1 MIRRPP
7 RSTRSDT
14 LFPYTTLFRSTR
26 DFGPPALA
34 AKHCCQGC
42 RNLLVGVLWQR
53 KVGAMVPH
61 TPCFPRAELP
71 QRRSRW
77 PHYGRRRGMPLWA
90 IEAIAVSEDSRW
102 QDFPI
107 WAEVVVRAPT
117 PAQAR
122 LVAAAMEGGQIAD
135 PTTVGNE
142 TLAFRSGFQDE
153 KLYQV
158 RQVHL
163 TGTSDDGPDEVLSA
177 RQARPASRP

>member
-1 MIRRPP
+1 MRI
-7 RSTRSDT
+7 SDWSSDVCSSD
-14 LFPYTTLFRSTR
+14 L
-26 DFGPPALA
+26 
-34 AKHCCQGC
+34 
-42 RNLLVGVLWQR
+42 LWQR

-117 PAQAR
+117 R
-122 LVAAAMEGGQIAD
+122 SEERR
-135 PTTVGNE
+135 VGKE
-142 TLAFRSGFQDE
+142 CVSTCRSRWL
-153 KLYQV
+153 LY
-158 RQVHL
+158 R
-163 TGTSDDGPDEVLSA
+163 
-177 RQARPASRP
+177 

>member
-1 MIRRPP
+1 
-7 RSTRSDT
+7 
-14 LFPYTTLFRSTR
+14 
-26 DFGPPALA
+26 
-34 AKHCCQGC
+34 
-42 RNLLVGVLWQR
+42 
-53 KVGAMVPH
+53 MVPH

-122 LVAAAMEGGQIAD
+122 LVAAAMEGGQD
-135 PTTVGNE
+135 
-142 TLAFRSGFQDE
+142 RKS
-153 KLYQV
+153 
-158 RQVHL
+158 
-163 TGTSDDGPDEVLSA
+163 TSELQSLMRISYAVFCLKKKKHHESH
-177 RQARPASRP
+177 

>member
-1 MIRRPP
+1 
-7 RSTRSDT
+7 
-14 LFPYTTLFRSTR
+14 
-26 DFGPPALA
+26 
-34 AKHCCQGC
+34 
-42 RNLLVGVLWQR
+42 
-53 KVGAMVPH
+53 
-61 TPCFPRAELP
+61 
-71 QRRSRW
+71 
-77 PHYGRRRGMPLWA
+77 MPLWA

-163 TGTSDDGPDEVLSA
+163 PGTSDDGPDEVLSA
-177 RQARPASRP
+177 RQARPDQKSVVSGTRVSGRVDLGGRRNITKKKKKTTQN

>member
-1 MIRRPP
+1 
-7 RSTRSDT
+7 
-14 LFPYTTLFRSTR
+14 
-26 DFGPPALA
+26 
-34 AKHCCQGC
+34 
-42 RNLLVGVLWQR
+42 
-53 KVGAMVPH
+53 MVPH

-135 PTTVGNE
+135 QIGRDTSELQSLMRISYAVFCFKKKTNE
-142 TLAFRSGFQDE
+142 IQYL
-153 KLYQV
+153 KMYHIILIQV
-158 RQVHL
+158 
-163 TGTSDDGPDEVLSA
+163 
-177 RQARPASRP
+177 

>member
-1 MIRRPP
+1 
-7 RSTRSDT
+7 
-14 LFPYTTLFRSTR
+14 
-26 DFGPPALA
+26 
-34 AKHCCQGC
+34 
-42 RNLLVGVLWQR
+42 
-53 KVGAMVPH
+53 
-61 TPCFPRAELP
+61 
-71 QRRSRW
+71 
-77 PHYGRRRGMPLWA
+77 MPLWA

-163 TGTSDDGPDEVLSA
+163 TGTSDDGPDAVLRSDGHTSELQSLMRNWYA
-177 RQARPASRP
+177 DLRLK

>member
-107 WAEVVVRAPT
+107 WAEAIGRAHVRT
-117 PAQAR
+117 PVTNAHLVCR
-122 LVAAAMEGGQIAD
+122 LLRAK
-135 PTTVGNE
+135 TH
-142 TLAFRSGFQDE
+142 
-153 KLYQV
+153 KLR
-158 RQVHL
+158 RQKH
-163 TGTSDDGPDEVLSA
+163 T
-177 RQARPASRP
+177 